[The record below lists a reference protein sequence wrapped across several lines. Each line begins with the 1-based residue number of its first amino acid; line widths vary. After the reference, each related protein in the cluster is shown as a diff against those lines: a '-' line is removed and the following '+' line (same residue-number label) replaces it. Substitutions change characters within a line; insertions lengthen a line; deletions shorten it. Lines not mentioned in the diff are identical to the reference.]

1 MNNTNTN
8 IGLKTKLQSTC
19 TNLFRDKNEIDS
31 KISTLLKNIPLWSK
45 TEEGEM
51 VKTHP
56 WVSTFGAGKQQCIF
70 SLDAHTAEHILNN
83 FNNIDHEDP
92 SQSRR
97 NRTKNLPNIK
107 RFSKDMRAGNWE
119 ISAPIVFEEG
129 TGALLDG
136 QNRLHA
142 LVMVAREVCPKD
154 ISQFSIDFSIIFGA
168 DRSIQDYIDKGAKR
182 TLIAQAKIKNLISD
196 RDTNGNKALHILQGH
211 LQKISE
217 GNGFDTSQCNDTDVF
232 EHWGQLYPNMD
243 MTYEDICRYVA
254 QMTDFNRSA
263 YEFQLGHQVCL
274 AQGLMVNKEDT
285 ELFIECITAENE
297 SLEDLRNKGIDV
309 TFGTDEFSSVRVCR
323 GYLKRIASA
332 KKKFGSNGGSV
343 KPIHYGHMLYFLT
356 QFFGRKTTASAIIR
370 ELSFDP
376 KKLSKAKYVSL
387 FPVEDV
393 EDPIEKILNLS

>member
-1 MNNTNTN
+1 MNTN
-8 IGLKTKLQSTC
+8 ISLKTKLQTKC
-19 TNLFRDKNEIDS
+19 ADLFQVKNEIDS
-31 KISTLLKNIPLWSK
+31 EISAILKNTPLWGK

-56 WVSTFGAGKQQCIF
+56 WVSTFGAGKQQCIC
-70 SLDAHTAEHILNN
+70 SLDGQTAEHILNN

-97 NRTKNLPNIK
+97 NRSKNLPNIR
-107 RFSKDMRAGNWE
+107 RFGKDMKSGNWE
-119 ISAPIVFEEG
+119 LSASIVFEEG

-154 ISQFSIDFSIIFGA
+154 ISEFSIDFSIIFGA

-211 LQKISE
+211 LQKTSE

-232 EHWGQLYPNMD
+232 EHWGQSYPNMD
-243 MTYEDICRYVA
+243 MTYEDICRYIA
-254 QMTDFNRSA
+254 EMTAFNRSA

-309 TFGTDEFSSVRVCR
+309 AWGTDKLSSVKACR
-323 GYLKRIASA
+323 DYLKRIASN

-356 QFFGRKTTASAIIR
+356 QFLGGKKTSSAVFR
-370 ELSFDP
+370 ELSSDP
-376 KKLSKAKYVSL
+376 QKLSKAKYVCL
-387 FPVEDV
+387 FPPEDV
-393 EDPIEKILNLS
+393 EDPIQKILNLS